1 MLGYNI
7 SKQFLELIYNEEVT
21 QYPENTQFGKY
32 LRHFDTDIAW
42 FLKSPNRFHAKPSWF
57 SWKNTEEVLF
67 TRDDPKPFFYQFY
80 QKLRSYRTIMKNKQ
94 H

>member
-1 MLGYNI
+1 M
-7 SKQFLELIYNEEVT
+7 IYDEEVT

-32 LRHFDTDIAW
+32 VRHFDTDLAW
-42 FLKSPNRFHAKPSWF
+42 FVKSKDRFSSKPSWF

-67 TRDDPKPFFYQFY
+67 CKDDPKPFFFQFF
-80 QKLRSYRTIMKNKQ
+80 QKLLSYRTIMKNKK